1 MDRFLYISMSGAKET
16 LRAQTVNN
24 HNLANASTTGFRADL
39 SAFRS
44 RAVAGSGYASR
55 AYATNSTTG
64 WDQTQ
69 GALVSTG
76 RDLDVAIQGPGWI
89 AVQGPDGREAYTRAG
104 DLRVDP
110 SGMLMTGTG
119 HTVLGDGGPL
129 SVPPNS
135 SVMIAA
141 DGTVSIVPLGQG
153 PETTALVGRIKLVN
167 PPAQSLVRGEDG
179 LFRDSQ
185 NIGMRADAPADA
197 NVRLASGVLESSN
210 VNTADA
216 MVTMIELARHFD
228 LQVKAMRTA
237 EENAASAAQLLKS
250 G

>member
-39 SAFRS
+39 SAFQS

-55 AYATNSTTG
+55 AYATNSTIG
-64 WDQTQ
+64 WNESQ
-69 GALVSTG
+69 GALMSTG
-76 RDLDVAIQGPGWI
+76 RDLDVGIQGPGWI

-110 SGMLMTGTG
+110 SGILLNGAG
-119 HTVLGDGGPL
+119 QTVLGEGGPI
-129 SVPPNS
+129 SVPPNTS
-135 SVMIAA
+135 LLVGA
-141 DGTVSIVPLGQG
+141 DGTISIVPVGQG
-153 PETTALVGRIKLVN
+153 PETTSQVGRIKLVN
-167 PPAQSLVRGEDG
+167 PPAETLVRGDDG
-179 LFRDSQ
+179 LFRT
-185 NIGMRADAPADA
+185 ADGTDAAPDA
-197 NVRLASGVLESSN
+197 NVRLATGVLESSN
-210 VNTADA
+210 VNVADA
-216 MVTMIELARHFD
+216 MVNRIELSRHFD

-237 EENAASAAQLLKS
+237 EENAAAAAQLLK

>member
-1 MDRFLYISMSGAKET
+1 MDRFLYISMTGAKET

-39 SAFRS
+39 AAFQS
-44 RAVAGSGYASR
+44 RAVAGSGHASR
-55 AYATNSTTG
+55 AYATNATTG
-64 WDQTQ
+64 WDQSQ
-69 GALVSTG
+69 GALLSTG
-76 RDLDVAIQGPGWI
+76 RDLDVAIQGAGWI
-89 AVQGPDGREAYTRAG
+89 AVQATDGREAYTRAG

-110 SGMLMTGTG
+110 SGLLMTGTG
-119 HTVLGDGGPL
+119 HAVLGDGGPL

-167 PPAQSLVRGEDG
+167 PPAESLERAEDG
-179 LFRDSQ
+179 LFRSTS
-185 NIGMRADAPADA
+185 GADAPADA
-197 NVRLASGVLESSN
+197 SVRLASGVLESSN
-210 VNTADA
+210 VNAADA
-216 MVTMIELARHFD
+216 MVNMIELARHFD